1 MDFRQLRYFAAIY
14 EHGSLSAAAEYARV
28 AASALSHHLSNL
40 EAELMTS
47 LFVREPRG
55 MQPTAAGERL
65 YVHAKSILKAMSAA
79 EKDVREA
86 SGEISGDVS
95 VGMAYSAVKA
105 IGVDLIRALAE
116 EHPRVR
122 LSLTESLSG
131 TTLIHLLMS
140 EVDVALVYNPP
151 NDGRLKRLPVL
162 REQMFCVGKREI
174 IGNTDK
180 PIPFNDLLELPLIL
194 LRQGASARALMDD
207 VNLLRKLEARAKFRM
222 NSVHAIADLLT
233 AGLGCIIGTKLFM
246 REPLESGELHSRPIV
261 KPALFR
267 TLYMCELADRPTTF
281 ALQAVQD
288 IALRLIRSAI
298 HSGKWEAVTLDQ
310 ATKNATSRPA

>member
-1 MDFRQLRYFAAIY
+1 MDSRQLRYFAAIY
-14 EHGSLSAAAEYARV
+14 ENGSLSAAAEAARV
-28 AASALSHHLSNL
+28 ATSALSHHLANL
-40 EAELMTS
+40 ERELMTS
-47 LFVREPRG
+47 LFAREPRG

-105 IGVDLIRALAE
+105 IAVDLIRTLE
-116 EHPRVR
+116 KEHPRVR

-140 EVDVALVYNPP
+140 EVDMALVYNPP
-151 NDGRLKRLPVL
+151 NDARLKRLPVL
-162 REQMFCVGKREI
+162 REQMYCVGKREI
-174 IGNTDK
+174 IGDTSK
-180 PIPFNDLLELPLIL
+180 PITFDKLLELPIIL
-194 LRQGASARALMDD
+194 LRQGPSARALMDD
-207 VNLLRKLEARAKFRM
+207 VNLLRKLEARAKFQM
-222 NSVHAIADLLT
+222 NSVHAIADSLT

-246 REPLESGELHSRPIV
+246 REPLESGELHSRPII
-261 KPALFR
+261 KPTLFR
-267 TLYMCELADRPTTF
+267 TLYICKLADRPTTF

-288 IALRLIRSAI
+288 IIVRLIQGAI
-298 HSGKWEAVTLDQ
+298 RDRKWEAAALEDKT
-310 ATKNATSRPA
+310 